1 MLEFS
6 AGISQTWA
14 EKASGPG
21 FGKSRT
27 ALNWRTL
34 SLSILCRAPWPWVE
48 YWTNKLILEGGMHI
62 GGWNH

>member
-6 AGISQTWA
+6 ASISQTWA

-21 FGKSRT
+21 FGKSI
-27 ALNWRTL
+27 L
-34 SLSILCRAPWPWVE
+34 SLYTFYVGLRGPGLSIGPI
-48 YWTNKLILEGGMHI
+48 LILEGGMHI